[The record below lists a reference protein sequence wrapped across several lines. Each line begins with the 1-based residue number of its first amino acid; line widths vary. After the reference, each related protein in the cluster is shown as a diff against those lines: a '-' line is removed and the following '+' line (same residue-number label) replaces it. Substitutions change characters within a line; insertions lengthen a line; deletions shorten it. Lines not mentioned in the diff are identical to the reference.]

1 MTGFTPTED
10 KLSRLAMKVFDK
22 VGGEPLGLPTD
33 TPRGAAVCLMCDPD
47 TDTTAYYVT
56 NGRMG
61 SLTGIRLGRGYA
73 DSLTT
78 LRTLWQGAEVAA

>member
-22 VGGEPLGLPTD
+22 VGGDALGIATSQ
-33 TPRGAAVCLMCDPD
+33 RGAAVELMAD
-47 TDTTAYYVT
+47 TNDLPAYFIT

-61 SLTGIRLGRGYA
+61 SLTGIRLGANYGE
-73 DSLTT
+73 S
-78 LRTLWQGAEVAA
+78 LRTLRRLWQGMEVGV